1 MKALAAG
8 PNDSIITGSRDNR
21 AILFARDQ
29 TANKVVY
36 APSTVVSHT
45 NFVNAVA
52 FVPPSQLYPEGKG
65 SFFFLLSSCP
75 FFLQLLLWI
84 GLLVSG
90 GRENIIYAHAPSN
103 PAVPV
108 YTMIGHTENI
118 CSLAIAGTPEAPLI
132 LSGSWDKSCRV
143 WAHGQCVQVLE
154 GHEAAVWSVIA
165 LENGDILSGK
175 TLFDRISVGELLV
188 LKNQFDD
195 VFNRICRQDRKVVA

>member
-1 MKALAAG
+1 MLWPLCPLHSSILKA
-8 PNDSIITGSRDNR
+8 R
-21 AILFARDQ
+21 APF
-29 TANKVVY
+29 
-36 APSTVVSHT
+36 
-45 NFVNAVA
+45 F
-52 FVPPSQLYPEGKG
+52 
-65 SFFFLLSSCP
+65 SFFLRVL

-175 TLFDRISVGELLV
+175 TLFDRISVGDASCS
-188 LKNQFDD
+188 KKP
-195 VFNRICRQDRKVVA
+195 I